1 MYFHIHIFSYT
12 LVMAMTEIDPEFVKA
27 SIKLCKNLNGDA
39 RTEFIED
46 ALTDYKW
53 TAYIRSPREVQRHF
67 RDVFTKL
74 VKNFGH

>member
-1 MYFHIHIFSYT
+1 M
-12 LVMAMTEIDPEFVKA
+12 VMANIDPDIIQA
-27 SIKLCKNLNGDA
+27 SIKLCKNLDGID

-46 ALTDYKW
+46 AYIDYKW
-53 TAYIRSPREVQRHF
+53 CAHVQTPREVQRYY